1 MCKRCGLSENERLK
15 SKREIQELFS
25 KGSSFFLYP
34 YKIKFQPSE
43 ALTLPKILVSV
54 SKKFFKKAV
63 TRNRLKRQIKE
74 AYRLSKC
81 SYTEGIPIESIAFIY
96 VGKEA
101 NADFEFL
108 KKRMEKLLQG
118 IITKS
123 PE

>member
-1 MCKRCGLSENERLK
+1 MRKRQDFPKNERLK

-34 YKIKFQPSE
+34 YKVKFKPSE
-43 ALTLPKILVSV
+43 ELVYPQTLVSV

-63 TRNRLKRQIKE
+63 IRNRLKRQIKE
-74 AYRLSKC
+74 AYRLSKPN
-81 SYTEGIPIESIAFIY
+81 YEGLPISNIAFIY

-101 NADFEFL
+101 NADFAFL
-108 KKRMEKLLQG
+108 KKRMEKVLEGLT
-118 IITKS
+118 TKS